1 MLKYLFL
8 YLILVTNLFSSN
20 SEVMMDKEMKNIID
34 SLPSVPSQTILQEVG
49 FDDVNKSTLS
59 KKEMLKN
66 EYKKFQFAIEQIND
80 DSFKKIAIDNLNE
93 ALYKLDNNEE
103 IIIFYFISADTNEEN
118 IRSFMKYIDVLNS
131 HFPSIKGKILLN
143 NYPENLVD
151 DVNRKLDF
159 HVEPFEKDSGK
170 GIIKVFGD
178 GSYTYKV
185 KEING
190 MKPNEKYQ
198 DIPIMV
204 ISAKTS
210 EIDKVIGIDLGAD
223 DYLVKPFGVLELV
236 SRVKALLRRSAK
248 QEQKS
253 QTIEINGL
261 VLDKES
267 HEVFYLTKEIVLT
280 KKQFELLEYLM
291 SKPNK
296 TLTREDLLN
305 QVWGFDFVG
314 ESRTLDV
321 HIKELRRKM
330 QISGIDKTSIETVR
344 SVGYKFVL

>member
-1 MLKYLFL
+1 MKP
-8 YLILVTNLFSSN
+8 LIYSVEDDLNIQNVIKIALENSQFDIVTFS
-20 SEVMMDKEMKNIID
+20 DAKEMFKELDRGIPNLLLLDIM
-34 SLPSVPSQTILQEVG
+34 LPG
-49 FDDVNKSTLS
+49 MDGLS
-59 KKEMLKN
+59 
-66 EYKKFQFAIEQIND
+66 
-80 DSFKKIAIDNLNE
+80 
-93 ALYKLDNNEE
+93 
-103 IIIFYFISADTNEEN
+103 
-118 IRSFMKYIDVLNS
+118 
-131 HFPSIKGKILLN
+131 
-143 NYPENLVD
+143 
-151 DVNRKLDF
+151 
-159 HVEPFEKDSGK
+159 
-170 GIIKVFGD
+170 IIK
-178 GSYTYKV
+178 TLKA
-185 KEING
+185 
-190 MKPNEKYQ
+190 NEKYQ

-330 QISGIDKTSIETVR
+330 QISGIDKNSIETVR